1 MKLFNIFIVYH
12 SKIHYIIHNNEK
24 RGEVVN
30 IGMEIKKL
38 RTDKGIT
45 LKELSE
51 KSALSVGFLSQLE
64 RGLTTI
70 AVDTLEK
77 LANILE
83 VHVTHFFDY
92 PLKKKELVLRS
103 YEQEIMDAVEGGFI
117 KYSLSANLENKQLV
131 PRLIEI
137 LPQKQDEE
145 IVSYQ
150 HEGEEF
156 VYVLEGI
163 LTVYINGKG
172 HEVYPGDSVHMD
184 STIAHNWANY
194 TNKKVKL
201 IAVNTPNYLYNT
213 RPLES
218 DPDNG

>member
-1 MKLFNIFIVYH
+1 M
-12 SKIHYIIHNNEK
+12 
-24 RGEVVN
+24 N
-30 IGMEIKKL
+30 IGTEIKKL
-38 RTDKGIT
+38 RTEKGIT

-51 KSALSVGFLSQLE
+51 KSELSVGFLSQLE

-70 AVDTLEK
+70 AVDSLEK

-83 VHVTHFFDY
+83 VHLTHFFNY
-92 PLKKKELVLRS
+92 PLQKKDMVLRS
-103 YEQEIMDAVEGGFI
+103 YEQELMDSEGGFI

-137 LPQKQDEE
+137 LPQKENEE
-145 IVSYQ
+145 ILSYQ

-163 LTVYINGKG
+163 LTVYINGTR

-194 TNKKVKL
+194 TNKKVQL
-201 IAVNTPNYLYNT
+201 LAVNTPNFIYK
-213 RPLES
+213 
-218 DPDNG
+218 

>member
-1 MKLFNIFIVYH
+1 M
-12 SKIHYIIHNNEK
+12 
-24 RGEVVN
+24 N

-38 RTDKGIT
+38 RTEKGIT

-51 KSALSVGFLSQLE
+51 KSELSVGFLSQLE

-70 AVDTLEK
+70 AVDSLEK
-77 LANILE
+77 LATILD
-83 VHVTHFFDY
+83 VHLTHFFAA
-92 PLKKKELVLRS
+92 PMKKKELVLRS
-103 YEQEIMDAVEGGFI
+103 YEQEMMDSVEGGFI

-137 LPQKQDEE
+137 LPQKKDEE
-145 IVSYQ
+145 IVSYT

-163 LTVYINGKG
+163 LTVYLNGTR

-194 TNKKVKL
+194 TNKTVKL
-201 IAVNTPNYLYNT
+201 LAVNTPNYMY
-213 RPLES
+213 
-218 DPDNG
+218 

>member
-1 MKLFNIFIVYH
+1 M
-12 SKIHYIIHNNEK
+12 
-24 RGEVVN
+24 N
-30 IGMEIKKL
+30 IGVEIKKL

-51 KSALSVGFLSQLE
+51 KSELSIGFLSQLE

-92 PLKKKELVLRS
+92 PLKKKDMVLRS

-137 LPQKQDEE
+137 LPQKQEEE

-163 LTVYINGKG
+163 LTVYINGKR

-201 IAVNTPNYLYNT
+201 IAVNTPNYLYN
-213 RPLES
+213 RGSLES
-218 DPDNG
+218 DHSNG

>member
-1 MKLFNIFIVYH
+1 MM
-12 SKIHYIIHNNEK
+12 
-24 RGEVVN
+24 N

-38 RTDKGIT
+38 RTEKGIT

-51 KSALSVGFLSQLE
+51 KSELSVGFLSQLE

-77 LANILE
+77 LAAILD
-83 VHVTHFFDY
+83 VHLTHFFNV
-92 PLKKKELVLRS
+92 PAKKQDMVLRS
-103 YEQEIMDAVEGGFI
+103 YEREIMDSVEGGFI
-117 KYSLSANLENKQLV
+117 KYSLSSNFENKQLV

-137 LPQKQDEE
+137 LPQKKDEE
-145 IVSYQ
+145 IVSYT

-163 LTVYINGKG
+163 LTVYLNGTR

-194 TNKKVKL
+194 TNKTVKL
-201 IAVNTPNYLYNT
+201 IAVNTPNYMY
-213 RPLES
+213 
-218 DPDNG
+218 

>member
-1 MKLFNIFIVYH
+1 M
-12 SKIHYIIHNNEK
+12 
-24 RGEVVN
+24 N
-30 IGMEIKKL
+30 IGVEIKKL

-51 KSALSVGFLSQLE
+51 KSELSVGFLSQLE

-92 PLKKKELVLRS
+92 PVKKKELVLRS

-137 LPQKQDEE
+137 LPQKQEEE

-163 LTVYINGKG
+163 LTVYINGKR

-201 IAVNTPNYLYNT
+201 IAVNTPNYLYD
-213 RPLES
+213 RGFLES
-218 DPDNG
+218 DHNNG

>member
-1 MKLFNIFIVYH
+1 MKN
-12 SKIHYIIHNNEK
+12 
-24 RGEVVN
+24 RGGIVN
-30 IGMEIKKL
+30 IGVEIKKL

-51 KSALSVGFLSQLE
+51 KSELSIGFLSQLE

-92 PLKKKELVLRS
+92 PLKKKDMVLRS

-137 LPQKQDEE
+137 LPQKQEEE

-163 LTVYINGKG
+163 LTVYINGKR

-201 IAVNTPNYLYNT
+201 IAVNTPNYLYN
-213 RPLES
+213 RGSLES
-218 DPDNG
+218 DHSNG